1 MIQIPV
7 ILLALGL
14 AAALVNPEAPK
25 PPPPEAAQ
33 TEQPEITVNELAAPA
48 RVTATL
54 PENLLDAG
62 QAAEITLDYTPGDEK
77 TWYFTAN
84 SSPVDKASAGG
95 YYRKALGSTRDGGQ
109 VVQDYYQDSGKPQ
122 TAPFILKT
130 GSDPHDFNSDNAA
143 SKTVWYRKDGSV
155 EAVQD
160 YRDGSPY
167 GRLNIYQEG
176 RLVAQMPLDD
186 SRSDTPDDPY
196 HGEAITNG
204 LRLYYPGGKLMGYIR
219 LDDDGRAELYYREDG
234 SPISAGLYAPD
245 GALREINN
253 WDTDGNHI
261 ADGSVADELHAIH
274 ERKRAIL
281 DTISHLGFIADE
293 SDTAPPPAALPAPE
307 PQPGLLPES
316 VLDAKQATNHALD
329 YTPEAD
335 GQTWYF
341 DRDSNP
347 AETASPGGYYR
358 KALGKTADGRL
369 VAQDYY
375 QDSNTPQTAPF
386 ILVKDANPHDFSNDT
401 VDSRVI
407 WYRPD
412 GSTYAVQTFQNGKPT
427 SRMNHYHDGRLIA
440 QMPRPQNMDEADDP
454 YRSAGDLADGL
465 RLYHPSGH
473 LLYLNQHYANQN
485 DEILYDNDGT
495 PLAAYRERQGE
506 APAIW
511 SVLDEHPEKRGA
523 VAEALAR
530 REHIENLMRDE
541 AEAEPEATPSE
552 ESAPPA
558 APEAKPAAEPPPAP
572 AAKPEESEPAV
583 PAAQPATE
591 PPPPPA
597 DKGEVSPQTTTTPN
611 DDSHHPDPKNN
622 PGDTN
627 LPTTTVQPDTLG
639 APAPQTARLP
649 AAVLDAKQAAENPID
664 YTPAAE
670 ADQYADRDG
679 KPSEQPSPGGFIRK
693 TLGKTADGRLVVQD
707 YYQDSNTPQTAPLT
721 LKKDADPRDFTTN
734 AVDGKVVWYT
744 VEGDILAIQQYQN
757 GEAISPLRYYRE
769 GRLSEQSE
777 PPASAKDATPP
788 ADGDKAP
795 SATPDSQPAP
805 SAATPTTHNHTGDDN
820 VALLLQEPAAHPDSK
835 YNLHPRI
842 WMSAGI
848 EPDSMAAPPA
858 LPALPA
864 SEYDAAEA
872 AKTDITYTP
881 YPQAEKTYTRDSSYS
896 TRKILGETADG
907 RLVIQDYYANSDQ
920 PRTAPYILN
929 KYGDKQDA
937 GTIHAD
943 SKLVWYRQ
951 DGSVYAVQRYHAG
964 HPAGHLSYYQNGRL
978 IAQHASDV
986 PDTYSIAGKVA
997 SGTRYYYDDG
1007 HILALEYHQGRVLG
1021 CGMTGYCEEA
1031 ESLYAPDGSPLA
1043 AWHGEQTN
1051 DIVSIR
1057 SWNSLNTTP
1066 AAEQAARRK
1075 TFDAALTRW
1084 EEIKQDLN
1092 GQDINSYY
1100 ESPNAETREPS
1111 QPDIAAA
1118 LLPDTLAASAD
1129 LPAPTLAEN
1138 VLDAKQAAEN
1148 PIDYTPAAEADQYA
1162 DRDGKPSEQPSP
1174 GGFIR
1179 KTLGKTADGRLVV
1192 QDYYQD
1198 SNTPQTAPFT
1208 LKKDADPRDYTTG
1221 AVDGKIT
1228 WYRPDGS
1235 ILAIQQY
1242 RNGAPISRLNHYRN
1256 GRLNHY
1262 RSGRLASQSELP
1274 AGISEPDDPYSS
1286 AGEASQGRRY
1296 YYENGQLLALESGN
1310 NNPWT
1315 CEKQG
1320 CEGWAILYDE
1330 NGQPLAAY
1338 HGERSNDTVSPKH
1351 WNTLNHTPADEH
1363 TARRQTFDAALQ
1375 RLHELQ
1381 QMRQQDG
1388 L

>member
-7 ILLALGL
+7 ILLALGF
-14 AAALVNPEAPK
+14 AAAIVNPEAPTFT
-25 PPPPEAAQ
+25 AA
-33 TEQPEITVNELAAPA
+33 EPAEPAQPEKPEVAVNALAAPA
-48 RVTATL
+48 RITATL
-54 PENLLDAG
+54 PENILDAK
-62 QAAEITLDYTPGDEK
+62 QAATIALDYTPGDGE
-77 TWYFTAN
+77 TWYFAAD
-84 SSPVDKASAGG
+84 SSPTSQATPGG
-95 YYRKALGSTRDGGQ
+95 YYRKTLGNTADGSR
-109 VVQDYYQDSGKPQ
+109 VVQDYYQDSNAPQ
-122 TAPFILKT
+122 TAPFILKK
-130 GSDPHDFNSDNAA
+130 DANPHDFNSDNAA

-176 RLVAQMPLDD
+176 RLVAQMPLEDNE
-186 SRSDTPDDPY
+186 SDTPDAPY

-219 LDDDGRAELYYREDG
+219 LDDDGRAEFYYREDG

-316 VLDAKQATNHALD
+316 VLDAKQATDHALD
-329 YTPEAD
+329 YTPQTD

-465 RLYHPSGH
+465 RLYHSSGH

-530 REHIENLMRDE
+530 REHIENLIRDE
-541 AEAEPEATPSE
+541 AEAAPEATPSE

-572 AAKPEESEPAV
+572 ADAGEISPQPPEANQ
-583 PAAQPATE
+583 APATE

-627 LPTTTVQPDTLG
+627 LPTTTVQPDSLA
-639 APAPQTARLP
+639 APAPQSARLP
-649 AAVLDAKQAAENPID
+649 ATVLDAKQAAENPID

-679 KPSEQPSPGGFIRK
+679 KPTDNPTPGGF
-693 TLGKTADGRLVVQD
+693 T
-707 YYQDSNTPQTAPLT
+707 
-721 LKKDADPRDFTTN
+721 
-734 AVDGKVVWYT
+734 
-744 VEGDILAIQQYQN
+744 
-757 GEAISPLRYYRE
+757 
-769 GRLSEQSE
+769 
-777 PPASAKDATPP
+777 
-788 ADGDKAP
+788 
-795 SATPDSQPAP
+795 
-805 SAATPTTHNHTGDDN
+805 
-820 VALLLQEPAAHPDSK
+820 
-835 YNLHPRI
+835 
-842 WMSAGI
+842 
-848 EPDSMAAPPA
+848 
-858 LPALPA
+858 
-864 SEYDAAEA
+864 
-872 AKTDITYTP
+872 
-881 YPQAEKTYTRDSSYS
+881 
-896 TRKILGETADG
+896 
-907 RLVIQDYYANSDQ
+907 
-920 PRTAPYILN
+920 
-929 KYGDKQDA
+929 
-937 GTIHAD
+937 
-943 SKLVWYRQ
+943 
-951 DGSVYAVQRYHAG
+951 
-964 HPAGHLSYYQNGRL
+964 
-978 IAQHASDV
+978 
-986 PDTYSIAGKVA
+986 
-997 SGTRYYYDDG
+997 
-1007 HILALEYHQGRVLG
+1007 
-1021 CGMTGYCEEA
+1021 
-1031 ESLYAPDGSPLA
+1031 
-1043 AWHGEQTN
+1043 
-1051 DIVSIR
+1051 
-1057 SWNSLNTTP
+1057 
-1066 AAEQAARRK
+1066 
-1075 TFDAALTRW
+1075 
-1084 EEIKQDLN
+1084 
-1092 GQDINSYY
+1092 
-1100 ESPNAETREPS
+1100 
-1111 QPDIAAA
+1111 
-1118 LLPDTLAASAD
+1118 
-1129 LPAPTLAEN
+1129 
-1138 VLDAKQAAEN
+1138 
-1148 PIDYTPAAEADQYA
+1148 
-1162 DRDGKPSEQPSP
+1162 
-1174 GGFIR
+1174 R

-1208 LKKDADPRDYTTG
+1208 LKKDANPRDYSTA

-1256 GRLNHY
+1256 GRL
-1262 RSGRLASQSELP
+1262 ASQSELP
-1274 AGISEPDDPYSS
+1274 AGISEPDDPYTS
-1286 AGEASQGRRY
+1286 AGEANQGRRY

-1310 NNPWT
+1310 NNPWS

-1351 WNTLNHTPADEH
+1351 WSSLNHTPAD
-1363 TARRQTFDAALQ
+1363 AQAALSQTFDAAQQ
-1375 RLHELQ
+1375 RLHELR

>member
-7 ILLALGL
+7 ILLALGF
-14 AAALVNPEAPK
+14 AAAIVNPEAPTFTAVEPAEPAQSEK
-25 PPPPEAAQ
+25 PEVA
-33 TEQPEITVNELAAPA
+33 VNALAAPA
-48 RVTATL
+48 RITATL
-54 PENLLDAG
+54 PENILDAK
-62 QAAEITLDYTPGDEK
+62 QAATIALDYTPGDGE
-77 TWYFTAN
+77 TWYFAADG
-84 SSPVDKASAGG
+84 SPASQATPGG
-95 YYRKALGSTRDGGQ
+95 YYRKTLGNTADGRR
-109 VVQDYYQDSGKPQ
+109 VVQDYYQDNNAPQ
-122 TAPFILKT
+122 TAPFILKK
-130 GSDPHDFNSDNAA
+130 DANPHDFNSDNAA
-143 SKTVWYRKDGSV
+143 SKTVWYRKDGSI
-155 EAVQD
+155 EAMQD
-160 YRDGSPY
+160 YRDGAHY
-167 GRLNIYQEG
+167 GRLNIYQND
-176 RLVAQMPLDD
+176 RLIAQMPLDD

-196 HGEAITNG
+196 RGDPIASG
-204 LRLYYPGGKLMGYIR
+204 LRLYHPNGKPLGYIHV
-219 LDDDGRAELYYREDG
+219 DDDGRAEITYREDG
-234 SPISAGLYAPD
+234 SPVIALLFAPD
-245 GALREINN
+245 GDIREISS
-253 WDTDGNHI
+253 WDKDGNTRD
-261 ADGSVADELHAIH
+261 AGPDQDEFKTLETQKHDLL
-274 ERKRAIL
+274 ERVR
-281 DTISHLGFIADE
+281 HLEFMND
-293 SDTAPPPAALPAPE
+293 APPPQNTLPAPAA
-307 PQPGLLPES
+307 QPGLLPES
-316 VLDAKQATNHALD
+316 VLDAKQATDHALD
-329 YTPEAD
+329 YTPQTD

-530 REHIENLMRDE
+530 REHIENLIRDE
-541 AEAEPEATPSE
+541 AEAAPEATPSE

-627 LPTTTVQPDTLG
+627 LPTTTVQPDSLA
-639 APAPQTARLP
+639 APAPQSARLP

-679 KPSEQPSPGGFIRK
+679 KPTDNPTPGGF
-693 TLGKTADGRLVVQD
+693 T
-707 YYQDSNTPQTAPLT
+707 
-721 LKKDADPRDFTTN
+721 
-734 AVDGKVVWYT
+734 
-744 VEGDILAIQQYQN
+744 
-757 GEAISPLRYYRE
+757 
-769 GRLSEQSE
+769 
-777 PPASAKDATPP
+777 
-788 ADGDKAP
+788 
-795 SATPDSQPAP
+795 
-805 SAATPTTHNHTGDDN
+805 
-820 VALLLQEPAAHPDSK
+820 
-835 YNLHPRI
+835 
-842 WMSAGI
+842 
-848 EPDSMAAPPA
+848 
-858 LPALPA
+858 
-864 SEYDAAEA
+864 
-872 AKTDITYTP
+872 
-881 YPQAEKTYTRDSSYS
+881 
-896 TRKILGETADG
+896 
-907 RLVIQDYYANSDQ
+907 
-920 PRTAPYILN
+920 
-929 KYGDKQDA
+929 
-937 GTIHAD
+937 
-943 SKLVWYRQ
+943 
-951 DGSVYAVQRYHAG
+951 
-964 HPAGHLSYYQNGRL
+964 
-978 IAQHASDV
+978 
-986 PDTYSIAGKVA
+986 
-997 SGTRYYYDDG
+997 
-1007 HILALEYHQGRVLG
+1007 
-1021 CGMTGYCEEA
+1021 
-1031 ESLYAPDGSPLA
+1031 
-1043 AWHGEQTN
+1043 
-1051 DIVSIR
+1051 
-1057 SWNSLNTTP
+1057 
-1066 AAEQAARRK
+1066 
-1075 TFDAALTRW
+1075 
-1084 EEIKQDLN
+1084 
-1092 GQDINSYY
+1092 
-1100 ESPNAETREPS
+1100 
-1111 QPDIAAA
+1111 
-1118 LLPDTLAASAD
+1118 
-1129 LPAPTLAEN
+1129 
-1138 VLDAKQAAEN
+1138 
-1148 PIDYTPAAEADQYA
+1148 
-1162 DRDGKPSEQPSP
+1162 
-1174 GGFIR
+1174 R

-1242 RNGAPISRLNHYRN
+1242 RNGAPVSRLNHYRN
-1256 GRLNHY
+1256 
-1262 RSGRLASQSELP
+1262 SRLASQSELP
-1274 AGISEPDDPYSS
+1274 AGISEPEDPYSN
-1286 AGEASQGRRY
+1286 AGEANQGRRY

-1310 NNPWT
+1310 NNPWS

-1351 WNTLNHTPADEH
+1351 WNSLNHTPAD
-1363 TARRQTFDAALQ
+1363 AQAALSQTFDAALQ